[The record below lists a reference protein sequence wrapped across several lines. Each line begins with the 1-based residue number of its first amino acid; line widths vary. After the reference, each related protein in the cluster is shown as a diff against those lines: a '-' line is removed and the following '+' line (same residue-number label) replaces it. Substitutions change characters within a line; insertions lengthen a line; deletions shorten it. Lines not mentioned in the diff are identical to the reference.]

1 MAIRKKKISTS
12 FKAVLILVALIAG
25 GYFYKIVT
33 TKKVKAATTYTAAV
47 HLPKKHKIKHR
58 PKKHSALPVPAPDTT
73 HVVAVKPAAVK
84 SIPAAMQTII
94 TPVTVKPSADSS
106 RLSIARQNSP
116 YTTYVQPNVTGIV
129 KMRAED
135 KYYSSIIADI
145 PANAKVLVLQRG
157 DTYYRVNYNN
167 SIGYIPKW
175 SLHVK

>member
-12 FKAVLILVALIAG
+12 FSVILILLALIAG
-25 GYFYKIVT
+25 GYVYKIFT
-33 TKKVKAATTYTAAV
+33 RNKAKAATIYTAAI
-47 HLPKKHKIKHR
+47 HPHKKHKIKHR
-58 PKKHSALPVPAPDTT
+58 PKKHSTLPIPSPDTAKI
-73 HVVAVKPAAVK
+73 VVVKPAAVK
-84 SIPAAMQTII
+84 SIPAAMQTTI
-94 TPVTVKPSADSS
+94 TPVTVKPSADTTP
-106 RLSIARQNSP
+106 LTIARQNSP